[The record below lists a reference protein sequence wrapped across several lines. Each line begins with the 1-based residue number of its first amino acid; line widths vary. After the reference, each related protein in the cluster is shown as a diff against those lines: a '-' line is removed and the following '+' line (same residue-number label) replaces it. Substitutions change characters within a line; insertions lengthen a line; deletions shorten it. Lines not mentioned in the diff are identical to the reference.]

1 MQRDLIW
8 PGFIGNISNLAQVQP
23 QVLDLIDFDKI
34 TKKYGD
40 ILDIDA
46 HLYKDEYEIEQARKE
61 RAKQQEQMQSLEQG
75 KMVGEINKT
84 QQ

>member
-1 MQRDLIW
+1 MIEK
-8 PGFIGNISNLAQVQP
+8 FIGNVSNLAQVQP

-46 HLYKDEYEIEQARKE
+46 HLYRDESKVEQVRNE
-61 RAKQQEQMQSLEQG
+61 RAEQQQQALDLERG
-75 KMVGEINKT
+75 KIAGDINKT